1 MIPINK
7 GIYLYEFQKINIP
20 LPTHSFLISENEK
33 GYCNVCG
40 KYCEKDETVL
50 CQKCGIIVHY
60 NCSEHAYSYC
70 LTKLSYLSGYTLIL
84 EEYLAASYTPHQPH
98 LIIESTTHPFICQSC
113 NSEIKG
119 KCYRCLCCDSVFHID
134 CKPLRDCKL
143 CRTSDPLQ
151 HHMLHGADKFCFVC
165 RESIE
170 RKAGFHC
177 CWCSVNVHAKCLS
190 LLPSHCSYGK
200 FASVL
205 TKPHIE
211 SNLLVVDCV
220 NKSNEFYWS
229 LLHLNPRQL
238 VYSIKDYKSQIIV
251 YCQNLQNFNSKL
263 SLFTNENKII
273 VTNGDLAQTFGWN
286 IPFKD
291 VIQNITHSVEI
302 NCDIW
307 NISHLN
313 KEFCCYCGIGID
325 AYQLRTKE
333 NELIKIM
340 LEKHI
345 HVFLGD
351 KQLNLKGLCGII
363 FMNIP
368 FYQSTKFV
376 DQLDATLNDRLIEII
391 GFTSANHFAVCKSG
405 CLMPKHI
412 GTSRIIKVVVFEEID
427 FEIDGCL
434 LKLSRG
440 VYVIQ
445 SFRQLTFLAYK
456 KR

>member
-1 MIPINK
+1 MRKVIVM
-7 GIYLYEFQKINIP
+7 FVVNIV
-20 LPTHSFLISENEK
+20 K
-33 GYCNVCG
+33 
-40 KYCEKDETVL
+40 KMKTVL

-60 NCSEHAYSYC
+60 QLFRTLPYSYC

-84 EEYLAASYTPHQPH
+84 EEYLAASYTPHQPQFNYRIQQH
-98 LIIESTTHPFICQSC
+98 IPLFSC

-165 RESIE
+165 RESIG
-170 RKAGFHC
+170 KKS
-177 CWCSVNVHAKCLS
+177 WIS
-190 LLPSHCSYGK
+190 LLLVFGKCSCQK
-200 FASVL
+200 L
-205 TKPHIE
+205 
-211 SNLLVVDCV
+211 
-220 NKSNEFYWS
+220 
-229 LLHLNPRQL
+229 
-238 VYSIKDYKSQIIV
+238 IV
-251 YCQNLQNFNSKL
+251 
-263 SLFTNENKII
+263 
-273 VTNGDLAQTFGWN
+273 
-286 IPFKD
+286 
-291 VIQNITHSVEI
+291 
-302 NCDIW
+302 DIW

-376 DQLDATLNDRLIEII
+376 GPN
-391 GFTSANHFAVCKSG
+391 
-405 CLMPKHI
+405 
-412 GTSRIIKVVVFEEID
+412 
-427 FEIDGCL
+427 
-434 LKLSRG
+434 
-440 VYVIQ
+440 
-445 SFRQLTFLAYK
+445 
-456 KR
+456 